1 MVSFSINT
9 VTILY
14 LFASVCFIQALKGL
28 SHPKTSARGNM
39 FGMVGM
45 FVASISTFGLIGNMA
60 DVLYTDGLASGLT
73 LVIFGIILGG
83 GIGATMAKRV
93 EMTKM
98 PELVAFMHSMV
109 GLAAVFIAI
118 AAVLEPHA
126 LNITAKGTEIPVGN
140 RLELSRCSNR
150 RYYFFW
156 VCDSVW

>member
-28 SHPKTSARGNM
+28 SHPKTSVRGNM

-60 DVLYTDGLASGLT
+60 DVLYTDGLATGLT

-83 GIGATMAKRV
+83 GIGATMANV
-93 EMTKM
+93 
-98 PELVAFMHSMV
+98 V
-109 GLAAVFIAI
+109 
-118 AAVLEPHA
+118 
-126 LNITAKGTEIPVGN
+126 
-140 RLELSRCSNR
+140 
-150 RYYFFW
+150 
-156 VCDSVW
+156 

>member
-28 SHPKTSARGNM
+28 SHPKTSVRGNM

-60 DVLYTDGLASGLT
+60 DVLYTDGLATGLT

-126 LNITAKGTEIPVGN
+126 LNITA
-140 RLELSRCSNR
+140 
-150 RYYFFW
+150 
-156 VCDSVW
+156 